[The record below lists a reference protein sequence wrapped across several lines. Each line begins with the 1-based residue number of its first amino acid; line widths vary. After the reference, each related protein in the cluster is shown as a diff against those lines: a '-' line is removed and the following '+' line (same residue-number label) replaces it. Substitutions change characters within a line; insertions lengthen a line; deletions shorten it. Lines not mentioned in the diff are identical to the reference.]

1 MRKIMLLAAALV
13 LVSVTN
19 CLPIVYGSLYT
30 NVTDNAT
37 IFNRDN
43 SQKDGI
49 GEKSGEA
56 CASSVLAL
64 IATGDAGIKAAA
76 KKGGI
81 KVVKSI
87 DFNRSNVLGSVYVS
101 NCTIA
106 YGD

>member
-1 MRKIMLLAAALV
+1 MRKIMLVAVALV
-13 LVSVTN
+13 LASVASN
-19 CLPIVYGSLYT
+19 CAVVYGSLYT
-30 NVTDNAT
+30 NVTENAT

-56 CASSVLAL
+56 CASSVLGL

-81 KVVKSI
+81 KIVKSI
-87 DFNRSNVLGSVYVS
+87 DSNRSNVLGSIYVS
-101 NCTIA
+101 ECTIA

>member
-1 MRKIMLLAAALV
+1 MKKTFLVIAALGMIS
-13 LVSVTN
+13 LTN
-19 CLPIVYGSLYT
+19 CIPFVYGSLYT
-30 NVTDNAT
+30 NVTENAT

-56 CASSVLAL
+56 CASSILSL

-81 KVVKSI
+81 KVVKSV
-87 DFNRSNVLGSVYVS
+87 DHNRGNVLGSVYVS
-101 NCTIA
+101 TCTVA
-106 YGD
+106 HGD